1 MLYPFYRVVSVEGIT
16 HALYLLWWV
25 QHKHVSPVAVAA
37 ILAAG
42 EIAITLLEVPTGRFA
57 DRFGHRRS
65 LILGSAI
72 QVVAML
78 LCWLA
83 EGVSGLVLA
92 SLCVALGDTFRSGAD
107 QALLFESCVAEGQ
120 PQRFQQIEA
129 KTHSLE
135 LIGLVAMIVAGG
147 VLVETM
153 GFAAAWIAETVL
165 AALGLAIA
173 LALASPPPAPTR
185 SAEADETAPPTGV
198 TSRPLRLIVP
208 AALIGGAASAT
219 LFMAQI
225 GESATTMHLTVLV
238 SAITLAEAAGAA
250 AARYLRPDVATQ
262 YFLLT
267 ASVFVVAV
275 MAAAPG
281 FFVTGVVTLS
291 MLIGLAEPLR
301 ATAIQL
307 VVERRRAEAA
317 SWASAL
323 DGAIRTVALMLA
335 GHVGGTP

>member
-1 MLYPFYRVVSVEGIT
+1 MSVEGIT

-25 QHKHVSPVAVAA
+25 QYKHVSPVAVAA

-83 EGVSGLVLA
+83 AGVSGLVLA
-92 SLCVALGDTFRSGAD
+92 SVCVALGDTFRSGAD

-135 LIGLVAMIVAGG
+135 LIGLVVMMAAGG
-147 VLVETM
+147 LIVETM
-153 GFAAAWIAETVL
+153 GFAAAWIAETIL

-173 LALASPPPAPTR
+173 LALASPPRVPTR
-185 SAEADETAPPTGV
+185 SAEAEETAAPAGV
-198 TSRPLRLIVP
+198 MGWSLRLIVP
-208 AALIGGAASAT
+208 GALIGGAASAT
-219 LFMAQI
+219 AFMAQT
-225 GESATTMHLTVLV
+225 GESATPMQLTVLV
-238 SAITLAEAAGAA
+238 SAITLAEAAGAVS
-250 AARYLRPDVATQ
+250 ARYLRPDGATQ
-262 YFLLT
+262 YFLLA

-275 MAAAPG
+275 MGAVPG
-281 FFVTGVVTLS
+281 FFVAGVVTLS
-291 MLIGLAEPLR
+291 MLTGLAEPLR

-317 SWASAL
+317 SWASAF
-323 DGAIRTVALMLA
+323 DGAIRTLALIVA
-335 GHVGGTP
+335 GHLGRTR

>member
-1 MLYPFYRVVSVEGIT
+1 
-16 HALYLLWWV
+16 V
-25 QHKHVSPVAVAA
+25 QYKHVSPVAVAA

-57 DRFGHRRS
+57 DRVGHRRS
-65 LILGSAI
+65 LILGSAV
-72 QVVAML
+72 QVIAML

-83 EGVSGLVLA
+83 EGVSGLMLA

-135 LIGLVAMIVAGG
+135 LIGLVVMMVAGG
-147 VLVETM
+147 LLVETM

-165 AALGLAIA
+165 AASGVAIA
-173 LALASPPPAPTR
+173 LAMASPPPASCRKHDHGDNEDSFVPFVVKVR
-185 SAEADETAPPTGV
+185 V
-198 TSRPLRLIVP
+198 IVP
-208 AALIGGAASAT
+208 AALLGGVASASA
-219 LFMAQI
+219 FMAQT
-225 GESATTMHLTVLV
+225 GEGATPMQLTVLV

-250 AARYLRPDVATQ
+250 VARYLRADVATQ
-262 YFLLT
+262 YFLLA
-267 ASVFVVAV
+267 ASVFVVV
-275 MAAAPG
+275 MMAAAPG
-281 FFVTGVVTLS
+281 SFLAGVVALS
-291 MLIGLAEPLR
+291 MLTGAAAPLR
-301 ATAIQL
+301 AAAIQL

-323 DGAIRTVALMLA
+323 DGAIRTLALMMA
-335 GHVGGTP
+335 GHLSSSR

>member
-1 MLYPFYRVVSVEGIT
+1 
-16 HALYLLWWV
+16 V
-25 QHKHVSPVAVAA
+25 QYKHVSPVAVAA

-57 DRFGHRRS
+57 DRYGHRRS

-72 QVVAML
+72 QVAAML

-107 QALLFESCVAEGQ
+107 QALLFESCVAAGR

-129 KTHSLE
+129 KTHSLG
-135 LIGLVAMIVAGG
+135 LIGLVVMMVAGG
-147 VLVETM
+147 ILVETI

-165 AALGLAIA
+165 AASGVAIA
-173 LALASPPPAPTR
+173 LAMVSPPPTPPRSPEVAAP
-185 SAEADETAPPTGV
+185 AV
-198 TSRPLRLIVP
+198 TSGAAVRLLRLIVP

-219 LFMAQI
+219 AFTAQT
-225 GESATTMHLTVLV
+225 GESATPMQLTVLV

-250 AARYLRPDVATQ
+250 AARSLRADVATQ

-267 ASVFVVAV
+267 ACAFVVAM
-275 MAAAPG
+275 MAVAHG
-281 FFVTGVVTLS
+281 FFLAGVVTLS
-291 MLIGLAEPLR
+291 VLAGAAAPLR

-307 VVERRRAEAA
+307 VADRRRAEAA
-317 SWASAL
+317 SSASAL
-323 DGAIRTVALMLA
+323 DGAIRTLALMMA
-335 GHVGGTP
+335 GYLNSTC

>member
-1 MLYPFYRVVSVEGIT
+1 
-16 HALYLLWWV
+16 V
-25 QHKHVSPVAVAA
+25 QYKHVSPVAVAA

-72 QVVAML
+72 QIVAML

-135 LIGLVAMIVAGG
+135 LIGLVVLMVAGG
-147 VLVETM
+147 ILVETM

-165 AALGLAIA
+165 AASGVVIA
-173 LALASPPPAPTR
+173 LAMVSPPATPPRSPDAATAVTR
-185 SAEADETAPPTGV
+185 GAAV
-198 TSRPLRLIVP
+198 LPLRVIVP

-219 LFMAQI
+219 AFMAQT
-225 GESATTMHLTVLV
+225 GGGATPMQLTVLV
-238 SAITLAEAAGAA
+238 SSITLAEAAGAA
-250 AARYLRPDVATQ
+250 AARCLRADVATQ
-262 YFLLT
+262 YFLLA
-267 ASVFVVAV
+267 ASGFVVV
-275 MAAAPG
+275 TMAAAPG
-281 FFVTGVVTLS
+281 FFLAGVVTLS
-291 MLIGLAEPLR
+291 ALMGAVAPLR

-307 VVERRRAEAA
+307 VVDDRRAEAA

-323 DGAIRTVALMLA
+323 DGATRTLALMMG
-335 GHVGGTP
+335 GHLNSNR

>member
-16 HALYLLWWV
+16 HAVYLLWWV
-25 QHKHVSPVAVAA
+25 QYKHVSPVAVAA

-147 VLVETM
+147 VLVETI
-153 GFAAAWIAETVL
+153 GFAAAWSAETVL

-173 LALASPPPAPTR
+173 LALASPPPAR
-185 SAEADETAPPTGV
+185 SAEADETAAPAGV
-198 TSRPLRLIVP
+198 TSRPLRVIVP

-225 GESATTMHLTVLV
+225 GESATPMHLTLLV

-250 AARYLRPDVATQ
+250 AARYLRPDAATQ